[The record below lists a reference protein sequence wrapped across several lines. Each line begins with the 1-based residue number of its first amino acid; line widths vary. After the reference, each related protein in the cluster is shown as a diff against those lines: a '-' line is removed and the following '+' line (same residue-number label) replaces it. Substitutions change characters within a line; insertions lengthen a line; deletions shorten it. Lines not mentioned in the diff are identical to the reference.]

1 MKMKIKTLSTLKLF
15 SFLLLTL
22 SAPALARAQ
31 GGPNLQM
38 ESLNHLTSRA
48 SQTVVISVD
57 ERVLKAGAPFLK
69 SSDPDEAKIK
79 ELLKDVKGIYVKTF
93 AFENEG
99 EFSDADLQGV
109 RSQLNSPEWSKI
121 IEARSRKEDVT
132 VEVFVKTD
140 DAKVGGIAVI
150 AYGSKDLTV
159 VNIVGFVDMD
169 KLRQMEGQFGIPD
182 LELERGAK
190 ERKPQPDEKD

>member
-22 SAPALARAQ
+22 SAPALSLAQ
-31 GGPNLQM
+31 GGLNLRL
-38 ESLNHLTSRA
+38 ESLDHLASRA
-48 SQTVVISVD
+48 SQTVVINID
-57 ERVLKAGAPFLK
+57 ERVLRAGAPFLK
-69 SSDPDEAKIK
+69 STDPDEAKIK
-79 ELLKDVKGIYVKTF
+79 ELLKDVKGIYVKSF
-93 AFENEG
+93 VFENEG
-99 EFSDADLQGV
+99 EFSDADVQAV
-109 RSQLNSPEWSKI
+109 RTQLNSPDWSKI
-121 IEARSRKEDVT
+121 VEARSRKEDVN

-150 AYGSKDLTV
+150 AFGSKDLTV

-182 LELERGAK
+182 LELERRAK

>member
-1 MKMKIKTLSTLKLF
+1 MKIKTISTLKLF

-22 SAPALARAQ
+22 SAPPPARAQ
-31 GGPNLQM
+31 GAPKLQL
-38 ESLNHLTSRA
+38 ESLDHLASRA
-48 SQTVVISVD
+48 SHTVVISVD

-69 SSDPDEAKIK
+69 STDPDEAKIK
-79 ELLKDVKGIYVKTF
+79 ELLKDVKGIYVKSF

-109 RSQLNSPEWSKI
+109 RSQLNSPDWSKI
-121 IEARSRKEDVT
+121 VEARSRKEDVN
-132 VEVFVKTD
+132 VEVFLKTD
-140 DAKVGGIAVI
+140 DAKVSGIAVI
-150 AYGSKDLTV
+150 AFGAKDLTV
-159 VNIVGFVDMD
+159 INIVGFVDMD

-182 LELERGAK
+182 LELEREVK

>member
-1 MKMKIKTLSTLKLF
+1 MKIKAHSTLKLF

-31 GGPNLQM
+31 GGPNLHL

-79 ELLKDVKGIYVKTF
+79 ELLKDVKGIYVKSF

-109 RSQLNSPEWSKI
+109 RSQLNSHDWSKI
-121 IEARSRKEDVT
+121 VEARSRKEDVN

-140 DAKVGGIAVI
+140 GAKVGGIAVI
-150 AYGSKDLTV
+150 AFGSKDLTV

>member
-1 MKMKIKTLSTLKLF
+1 MKIKTLLTLRLF

-22 SAPALARAQ
+22 SVPALARAQ
-31 GGPNLQM
+31 GAPRLQL
-38 ESLNHLTSRA
+38 ESLDHLASRA
-48 SQTVVISVD
+48 SHTVAISVD

-69 SSDPDEAKIK
+69 STDPDEAKIK
-79 ELLKDVKGIYVKTF
+79 ELLKDVKGIYVKSF

-99 EFSDADLQGV
+99 EFSDADVRGV
-109 RSQLNSPEWSKI
+109 RSQLDSPDWSKI
-121 IEARSRKEDVT
+121 VEARSRKEDVN
-132 VEVFVKTD
+132 VEVFLKTD
-140 DAKVGGIAVI
+140 DAKVSGIAVI
-150 AYGSKDLTV
+150 AFGAKDLTV
-159 VNIVGFVDMD
+159 INIVGFVDMD